1 MSASPT
7 PPELTDDDISNIPD
21 LPPGVTTG
29 SHKWWPDAV
38 SKFGNPGMTVGQT
51 FTTGNGALLLNS
63 VTFKVGGSNTQPT
76 KTYTIRVG
84 TVAGSTFTTIA
95 TETAT
100 QGFTTASGDYWTWTF
115 DTPILLSPNTLYG
128 VDVGFNTSTSGWQTG
143 IPYVYFTTSDTFP
156 GGTMFRSGSDGF
168 GIGNDTISQFNGDRI
183 FHLGLERPLG
193 ETFELVA
200 TSPANGETNVLATR
214 DLVVTFSQ
222 DVTPGTGSLVIRNLD
237 DNSESILPADDPR
250 LSYDANVLTIDA
262 NGLLAWDTNYAVRID
277 ADAILG
283 DGGATFQGID
293 DDTTWA
299 FTTAAGDPLL
309 DAIAALKSHIEG
321 YITLSPAQFAAHK
334 ETIDNLRNRFPESAV
349 TISAVFDL
357 IETYDTMV
365 GPLWVARGEFSNRNT
380 QPIDLDWTIYHVM
393 QYTMDGIFTAPVLA
407 AHEALLT
414 GFKFGSHTHFPGP
427 CPPPEDPT
435 ASHTVTIQGS
445 FEDTFGRH
453 TQQWTLPAR
462 KPTGT
467 YLAPGTIATVT
478 VPQEIVNLGYHVRVG
493 AHSWDLSTRRNQVR
507 RLDRATTLFPIQDT
521 TIKVASPYGGGI
533 YIEVPFNADASL
545 IDVTVTGAVRAPYF
559 SAKSFHQTTAE
570 EWLVERTHPAPWA
583 DFQSDKF
590 MMQVPT
596 NWIYAHPDPAQL
608 MADWDAAMDAQNDL
622 MGFPRLRGK
631 ETMYCQVDV
640 IMRSSVHAPGY
651 PAINVT
657 DNPNNNRG
665 GYHNNYLVRGP
676 GNNYHSANIE
686 IHEQGHAY
694 FFPKFGGETEST
706 VNLPHVAA
714 MHRKFGYSLDEAFRG
729 SLGITNPHRTLDNT
743 AVAWMCV
750 FNFSPRN
757 VPMATAEKA
766 YQLKG
771 HAKFVDIA
779 RLFGWDGL
787 GDYWRSFMEDD
798 ANGVSY
804 SDTNDEKLLRL
815 SRHVGHDIRPL
826 FHFWGIFPQ
835 NPAALEAAIAAENI
849 PPSIEIRDL
858 LIFYKT
864 LIPADN
870 AAFRTFALAWWGRQP
885 SINGFWE
892 EREHARQW
900 DTTALYGAGDQQRSE
915 ATNPGEIYNENS
927 ASDIRNRA
935 QQLVDLYFPEGTFPT
950 APPFATWAESFPA
963 LTKPDPTLDF
973 DGGGLATALEWVL
986 GGDPTDPSDDMTLIP
1001 TIDADSDPDGKMLFV
1016 FRRSELANTDPN
1028 TTISVEYGSD
1038 LDGWIAAVNQGP
1050 GPDQITI
1057 TEEIDGFGP
1066 GIHSV
1071 TVAIPAIL
1079 ADGGKLFT
1087 RLNVEVA
1094 GE

>member
-1 MSASPT
+1 MRPCSLDSNSA
-7 PPELTDDDISNIPD
+7 
-21 LPPGVTTG
+21 
-29 SHKWWPDAV
+29 A
-38 SKFGNPGMTVGQT
+38 
-51 FTTGNGALLLNS
+51 
-63 VTFKVGGSNTQPT
+63 
-76 KTYTIRVG
+76 
-84 TVAGSTFTTIA
+84 
-95 TETAT
+95 
-100 QGFTTASGDYWTWTF
+100 
-115 DTPILLSPNTLYG
+115 TPI
-128 VDVGFNTSTSGWQTG
+128 
-143 IPYVYFTTSDTFP
+143 
-156 GGTMFRSGSDGF
+156 
-168 GIGNDTISQFNGDRI
+168 
-183 FHLGLERPLG
+183 
-193 ETFELVA
+193 
-200 TSPANGETNVLATR
+200 SPA
-214 DLVVTFSQ
+214 
-222 DVTPGTGSLVIRNLD
+222 P
-237 DNSESILPADDPR
+237 
-250 LSYDANVLTIDA
+250 
-262 NGLLAWDTNYAVRID
+262 VRH
-277 ADAILG
+277 
-283 DGGATFQGID
+283 
-293 DDTTWA
+293 
-299 FTTAAGDPLL
+299 
-309 DAIAALKSHIEG
+309 LKI
-321 YITLSPAQFAAHK
+321 
-334 ETIDNLRNRFPESAV
+334 
-349 TISAVFDL
+349 
-357 IETYDTMV
+357 
-365 GPLWVARGEFSNRNT
+365 
-380 QPIDLDWTIYHVM
+380 
-393 QYTMDGIFTAPVLA
+393 
-407 AHEALLT
+407 
-414 GFKFGSHTHFPGP
+414 
-427 CPPPEDPT
+427 PPP
-435 ASHTVTIQGS
+435 SHTVTIQGG

-507 RLDRATTLFPIQDT
+507 RLDRATTHFPIQDT

-729 SLGITNPHRTLDNT
+729 SLGVTNPHRTLDNT
-743 AVAWMCV
+743 AIAWMCV

-798 ANGVSY
+798 ANGASY

-835 NPAALEAAIAAENI
+835 NPAA
-849 PPSIEIRDL
+849 P
-858 LIFYKT
+858 
-864 LIPADN
+864 
-870 AAFRTFALAWWGRQP
+870 
-885 SINGFWE
+885 
-892 EREHARQW
+892 
-900 DTTALYGAGDQQRSE
+900 
-915 ATNPGEIYNENS
+915 
-927 ASDIRNRA
+927 
-935 QQLVDLYFPEGTFPT
+935 V
-950 APPFATWAESFPA
+950 ATWAESFPD
-963 LTKPDPTLDF
+963 LTDPDPTLDF

-986 GGDPTDPSDDMTLIP
+986 GSDPTDASDDMTILP
-1001 TIDADSDPDGKMLFV
+1001 TIDTDSDPDGKMVFT
-1016 FRRSELANTDPN
+1016 FRRNADANADPD
-1028 TTISVEYGSD
+1028 TTIVVEYGSD
-1038 LDGWIAAVNQGP
+1038 LAGWTAATHQGA
-1050 GPDQITI
+1050 GAEQITI
-1057 TEEIDGFGP
+1057 TATPDGFGD
-1066 GIHSV
+1066 GIDAV
-1071 TVAIPAIL
+1071 TVAIPVTL
-1079 ADGGKLFT
+1079 AGDGKLFV
-1087 RLNVEVA
+1087 RLNVEVVMPV
-1094 GE
+1094 E